1 MDENGGHP
9 ILPNSYRPQE
19 AFQRAQEAQ
28 VEHRFPT
35 NPTGIVPLPRGSR
48 GPKSL
53 YLRRYGD
60 SFGFT
65 LRHFIIYPPDSVT
78 ESDGRHAAVGALLS
92 PMDTIFVKHVKDR
105 SPAKQAGLQRGDRL
119 VAVNGVPIKDKPYS
133 QVVQLIQNSPEYLH
147 LLVVPKEEDVLQR
160 FFAKTAYNPASN
172 QPIYPETPLDRHTAQ
187 QIISQRITQRAPEF
201 QVDAISWRSLQQ
213 PYGQTELAALQR
225 PNYERGQRSADD
237 LLYSEPRPRANQI
250 SHQQE
255 IYAEIHP
262 HDIGHRQKSRAVPQ
276 VPLYKKMGR
285 RASEG
290 SMLSDR
296 EQFEP
301 PDYYSVNSSDVDDYN
316 MKAIYKS
323 NYLPETSQNS
333 DMPGLNYPNTANY
346 RLSLDGGRR
355 ESTGSLSSSLADGSK
370 DSLAS
375 FGSSSTLTGQEKD
388 DYIMS
393 RFRKN
398 VQQKEEFLKMPTNA
412 EQAAIRR
419 EFYGRPKKLERQMW
433 PPNEPIRQESPSRT
447 TKPTHQNF
455 LRVKNDIDIERD
467 LTVQN
472 QNGHQMVS
480 GDAAYMVPQQRMAA
494 SPRNRAG
501 FGSVERAYEAS
512 TAPGGFDDVEDVNG
526 SAAFQDASGEVTE
539 EKRVYPPGLQIV
551 YKRAKDFESGRPLP
565 EDDPVPGNRMNFSR
579 SELARLSSKKLV
591 PNVCERAQEY
601 ETRTVEP
608 KRDTSGTSTNSG
620 NSVLKRIQRDSRSLD
635 SSGSYESCSSII
647 ELPLGGSRG
656 LSGNVIISSGSKYL
670 HCPPPPDYGSQ
681 PTDTSGNEAIKVRAR
696 SNSAESW
703 VAALGDDRNKEGAK
717 RISRQDAVV
726 TERNKAKESE
736 TAMDVTAHPPY
747 GDLPPL
753 IPEPVEHIHL
763 APTVSI
769 TPAPATAD
777 PSKAV
782 RPTQLDL
789 EGPVRPARHLKPPS
803 TNVDSPVRRSSSPN
817 SEDERAMRR
826 ESYLKATEG
835 GRMHIDSDL
844 SDGGEVSSQVLRSAH
859 RRWRPPVFPG
869 DIQQL
874 RRLFEDAASSL
885 GGSASSSSAS
895 LDREKISSSPGPL
908 DKDKYSVIREG
919 TVHCKILEID
929 GKRATDRSWKQVFV
943 VLKGPKLFIY
953 KDRHHQSPIGT
964 SDALDHSLA
973 SGVDM
978 RTSVVRV
985 AEDYTKRKNVLRV
998 SAVKPCRS
1006 EFLLQAEST
1015 EEFADWVK
1023 TLQEQVAES
1032 TDAELFPS
1040 VRFIN
1045 HLPQDPANSK
1055 QQAVPQMVPASTTIQ
1070 VQGSHLSPQLSKS
1083 KTTASRNRSP
1093 TGQSPVSKTRKPSQ
1107 VPDPTT
1113 SPKLKTWRGRMAKQ
1127 FRKFNQGAN
1136 SPSSPTAPEGS
1147 TFGIPIEDCLPSV
1160 SNIYVPRFVEVCT
1173 EVIEERGLQ
1182 TVGIYRVPGNNA
1194 SITALTEEIN
1204 KNYDDVPL
1212 EDPRWNDLH
1221 VVSSLLKSYFRKMPE
1236 SLVTDQLYP
1245 NFIKADK
1252 IEDPKLRMEE
1262 LKRLVRSLPK
1272 HNYHTL
1278 KYLIMHLKRVADN
1291 SKVNKMEA
1299 KNLAIVFGPTIVR
1312 PEGENMENMVNHMNN
1327 QCKII
1332 ESLISNADWF
1342 FPENDEE
1349 EMAPVPLALRDGYEE
1364 SESANNQALLLHNIS
1379 KYEALK
1385 DQKEKNGALFSSI
1398 ISAAQRKVKRKPT
1411 KGTGSLPE
1419 TKDEPVSPT
1428 NLKVFP
1434 SQSFSPNDLKDSTSP
1449 DGKLNEDIPT
1459 TVMDI
1464 EKKTKPTEKVP
1475 WFNYSTDKDDFHRRI
1490 QNFKQET
1497 EAMLQLPRKTE
1508 ISINNI
1514 DSRPAGQLSS
1524 SASNVN
1530 QNVRLSMKP
1539 ADLHL
1544 LTKTHSASNVFARA
1558 TIADNRNSLNSM
1570 DTNTF
1575 SIVQYPGKNVGDK
1588 SDLNDSSYRYM
1599 SASGTKQF
1607 SDVSGTSKNSNV
1619 SAGGAFNKGAYSDV
1633 TDGGACD
1640 RRGRCNVRRGSSVE
1654 NVNSSSVDLSNGN
1667 MKKIKYENENES
1679 QRTGS
1684 LDSLNKLPN
1693 DDESLLST
1701 MTKLID
1707 EKLKEEHTHPSLLAG
1722 EDIPFADESPEK
1734 HANKSSY
1741 LDKEITPRASDLY
1754 RNPSLHKSQFSTSSK
1769 SYKEDVLHKE
1779 SKKDREKEED
1789 TWASENVP
1797 DNDRHIAPHKLTLIS
1812 KTNKLNQNQ
1821 TATGAKLKR
1830 SESLNKPERTGSPLN
1845 NKLKRS
1851 ESLNKTGDKLKRS
1864 DSLTKTEK
1872 TESNINKR
1880 RELSISKRGK
1890 DSTKHKRKNGMPDRS
1905 IKRRHTVG
1913 GTKDPD
1919 KVTWLRDNKSQEE
1932 NDADAENAKEK
1943 NLRTSSP
1950 DLSSTRR
1957 DRLLFEINLIGPENM
1972 VVALRQHLMGARPQ
1986 SFPETTVFKVP
1997 LESHV

>member
-1 MDENGGHP
+1 ITYAVSKANTP
-9 ILPNSYRPQE
+9 
-19 AFQRAQEAQ
+19 
-28 VEHRFPT
+28 
-35 NPTGIVPLPRGSR
+35 GIVPVPRGSK

-65 LRHFIIYPPDSVT
+65 LRHFIVYPPDSIT

-92 PMDTIFVKHVKDR
+92 PMETIFVKHVKDR

-119 VAVNGVPIKDKPYS
+119 LAVNGVLVKDKPYS
-133 QVVQLIQNSPEYLH
+133 QVVQLILNSPEYLH

-160 FFAKTAYNPASN
+160 YFAKTAYNPASN
-172 QPIYPETPLDRHTAQ
+172 QPTYYPEGPFDRRSAQ
-187 QIISQRITQRAPEF
+187 QIISQRISQRVPEF

-213 PYGQTELAALQR
+213 PYGYNDFPGLQR
-225 PNYERGQRSADD
+225 PNYDRGQRSADD

-262 HDIGHRQKSRAVPQ
+262 HDIGQRQKCRAAPQ

-290 SMLSDR
+290 SMLSSDR
-296 EQFEP
+296 EQFET
-301 PDYYSVNSSDVDDYN
+301 PDCYSLTSGDADDYN

-323 NYLPETSQNS
+323 NYLPETSQTS
-333 DMPGLNYPNTANY
+333 DMPGLNYSNTANY

-355 ESTGSLSSSLADGSK
+355 ESTGSLSSSIADGSK

-375 FGSSSTLTGQEKD
+375 FGSNSTLTGQEKD
-388 DYIMS
+388 DYIMN

-398 VQQKEEFLKMPTNA
+398 VQQKEEFLRMPVNT
-412 EQAAIRR
+412 EQVRR
-419 EFYGRPKKLERQMW
+419 EFYSRPKRLEKPMW
-433 PPNEPIRQESPSRT
+433 PPNEPVRQESPSRT
-447 TKPTHQNF
+447 TKPTHQNV
-455 LRVKNDIDIERD
+455 LRVKNDIELERD
-467 LTVQN
+467 LTTQN
-472 QNGHQMVS
+472 QNGHQVMS
-480 GDAAYMVPQQRMAA
+480 GDAAFIIPQQKIAT
-494 SPRNRAG
+494 SPTNK
-501 FGSVERAYEAS
+501 VEYTNLERPYEAA
-512 TAPGGFDDVEDVNG
+512 TAPGGFDKGEGVNG
-526 SAAFQDASGEVTE
+526 STAFEEALSGDGAATAAAAD
-539 EKRVYPPGLQIV
+539 EKKVYPPGLQIV
-551 YKRAKDFESGRPLP
+551 YKRAKEFESGRPIP
-565 EDDPVPGNRMNFSR
+565 EDDPVAGNRMNFSR

-608 KRDTSGTSTNSG
+608 KKDVSGTSANSG
-620 NSVLKRIQRDSRSLD
+620 NSTLKRIQRDSRSLD
-635 SSGSYESCSSII
+635 SSGSYESCSSSID
-647 ELPLGGSRG
+647 LGEILSGYGRG

-670 HCPPPPDYGSQ
+670 HCPPPTDYGKQ

-703 VAALGDDRNKEGAK
+703 VAALGDGRNEEGAK

-726 TERNKAKESE
+726 ADRNKAKETDNARE
-736 TAMDVTAHPPY
+736 VTAHTPY
-747 GDLPPL
+747 GDLSPL
-753 IPEPVEHIHL
+753 IPEPVEHIQL
-763 APTVSI
+763 TPTVSVTLVPDQGNRPI
-769 TPAPATAD
+769 
-777 PSKAV
+777 
-782 RPTQLDL
+782 RPTQLNL
-789 EGPVRPARHLKPPS
+789 EGPVRPARHLKPLPS
-803 TNVDSPVRRSSSPN
+803 TNVDIPIRRSSSPN
-817 SEDERAMRR
+817 YLDDKPVVVKRRLKNTNIAEDERAMRR

-844 SDGGEVSSQVLRSAH
+844 SDAGDICGDAANQMLRS
-859 RRWRPPVFPG
+859 
-869 DIQQL
+869 
-874 RRLFEDAASSL
+874 
-885 GGSASSSSAS
+885 GSASSSSAS
-895 LDREKISSSPGPL
+895 LDREKISSSPGSL
-908 DKDKYSVIREG
+908 EKEKYNVVREG
-919 TVHCKILEID
+919 TLHCKILEID
-929 GKRATDRSWKQVFV
+929 GKRAADRSWKQVFI

-1006 EFLLQAEST
+1006 EFLLQADSS

-1023 TLQEQVAES
+1023 TLQEQVAAS
-1032 TDAELFPS
+1032 TDAEL
-1040 VRFIN
+1040 
-1045 HLPQDPANSK
+1045 DPVNSK
-1055 QQAVPQMVPASTTIQ
+1055 QQAVPQMVPAITTIQ
-1070 VQGSHLSPQLSKS
+1070 VQGSHLSPQLNKS
-1083 KTTASRNRSP
+1083 KTTAPRNRSP

-1107 VPDPTT
+1107 VLEPTT
-1113 SPKLKTWRGRMAKQ
+1113 SPKSKTWRGRMAKQ

-1147 TFGIPIEDCLPSV
+1147 TFGIPIEDCLPSL
-1160 SNIYVPRFVEVCT
+1160 SNMYVPRFVEVCT
-1173 EVIEERGLQ
+1173 EIIEERGLQ
-1182 TVGIYRVPGNNA
+1182 TIGIYRVPGNNA

-1204 KNYDDVPL
+1204 KNYDDIPL

-1221 VVSSLLKSYFRKMPE
+1221 VVSSLLKSYFRKMPD
-1236 SLVTDQLYP
+1236 SLVTVQLYP
-1245 NFIKADK
+1245 SFIKADK

-1262 LKRLVRSLPK
+1262 LRKLIRSLPK

-1291 SKVNKMEA
+1291 CQVNKMEA

-1312 PEGENMENMVNHMNN
+1312 PEGENMENMVNHMTN
-1327 QCKII
+1327 QCKIV
-1332 ESLISNADWF
+1332 ESLITNADWF

-1349 EMAPVPLALRDGYEE
+1349 ELAPVPLALPDGYEE

-1398 ISAAQRKVKRKPT
+1398 ISAAQRKVRRKPT

-1419 TKDEPVSPT
+1419 SKDEPFSPT

-1434 SQSFSPNDLKDSTSP
+1434 SQSFSPNDLKDSTSM
-1449 DGKLNEDIPT
+1449 GVKLSNDIPT
-1459 TVMDI
+1459 TVVDI
-1464 EKKTKPTEKVP
+1464 EKKNKPIEKMP
-1475 WFNYSTDKDDFHRRI
+1475 WFNYSTDKDEFHRRI
-1490 QNFKQET
+1490 QHFKQET

-1508 ISINNI
+1508 ISVNNI
-1514 DSRPAGQLSS
+1514 ESRPTGQLSC
-1524 SASNVN
+1524 SAGNVN

-1539 ADLHL
+1539 EDVPL
-1544 LTKTHSASNVFARA
+1544 LTKTHSASNVFARPPNV
-1558 TIADNRNSLNSM
+1558 DNRNSLNSM

-1575 SIVQYPGKNVGDK
+1575 SVQYGNKDISDA
-1588 SDLNDSSYRYM
+1588 SDLSDNSYKYL
-1599 SASGTKQF
+1599 SGKQF
-1607 SDVSGTSKNSNV
+1607 SDMSGSKNSNV
-1619 SAGGAFNKGAYSDV
+1619 SVAGVYNKGAYSDV
-1633 TDGGACD
+1633 VDNTND
-1640 RRGRCNVRRGSSVE
+1640 RMRNVRCNVRRGSSVE
-1654 NVNSSSVDLSNGN
+1654 NVNSSSLDISNGN
-1667 MKKIKYENENES
+1667 MKKIKYENENEN
-1679 QRTGS
+1679 QRMGS

-1707 EKLKEEHTHPSLLAG
+1707 EKLKDHTPPSILAG
-1722 EDIPFADESPEK
+1722 ENIPFVDESPER
-1734 HANKSSY
+1734 HPNKNIY
-1741 LDKEITPRASDLY
+1741 LDKENVPRASDLY
-1754 RNPSLHKSQFSTSSK
+1754 RNPSLHKNQFTTLSK
-1769 SYKEDVLHKE
+1769 LYKKEDIPHKE
-1779 SKKDREKEED
+1779 SKKDKEKEED
-1789 TWASENVP
+1789 TMASEDVP
-1797 DNDRHIAPHKLTLIS
+1797 DNDRHISPQSKLTLTS
-1812 KTNKLNQNQ
+1812 KCNKLNQNQ
-1821 TATGAKLKR
+1821 NSTGSKLRR
-1830 SESLNKPERTGSPLN
+1830 SESLNKPERTVSPLN
-1845 NKLKRS
+1845 TKLKRS

-1872 TESNINKR
+1872 TESNNNKR
-1880 RELSISKRGK
+1880 RELSISNRRK
-1890 DSTKHKRKNGMPDRS
+1890 DSTKNKRKNGMPDRS

-1919 KVTWLRDNKSQEE
+1919 KVTWLRDNKNQEE
-1932 NDADAENAKEK
+1932 NTDTENLKEK

-1957 DRLLFEINLIGPENM
+1957 DRFLFEINLIGPENM
-1972 VVALRQHLMGARPQ
+1972 VVALRQHLIGARPQ
-1986 SFPETTVFKVP
+1986 SFPETKVYKVP
-1997 LESHV
+1997 IESHV